1 LLDVNGEF
9 TASVAVARC
18 GETQGGSPRWR
29 IRLDTGLVPDITV
42 AVRMDRGNVSPLD
55 YYLLPRLDMA
65 EHRLR
70 LGESNGLS
78 LDGYRFETLDFF
90 FSLAARALF
99 EEAA

>member
-1 LLDVNGEF
+1 
-9 TASVAVARC
+9 
-18 GETQGGSPRWR
+18 
-29 IRLDTGLVPDITV
+29 
-42 AVRMDRGNVSPLD
+42 
-55 YYLLPRLDMA
+55 MA